1 MYNLIRFFNQNRRKI
16 IIIILFIVFL
26 LGIIQLLNYFAKK
39 ENMST
44 TSKNESITENSVI
57 KNEVVSQKS
66 VISGTNISKKDL
78 KKDTDV
84 ISEFIEYCN
93 SKNIEG
99 AYALLTDECKEV
111 MFPSIEDFNRV
122 YYEHIFNNQ
131 ARSYTV
137 ENWIS
142 NTYKIEYSND
152 ILSTG
157 KIDNDIGLLDYITVV
172 EVNGE
177 YKLNINNYVGRSI
190 PNKTTEI
197 KDISITINSV
207 DSYMDYEIYNLS
219 VENRSNNTILLDT
232 NDSTKSVYLQDT
244 NDTKY
249 YFYNNEVIQNRLKI
263 QSKLKNTVEIKFMNP
278 YTSGRTIKKLVFS
291 KLVLNYD
298 EYKQLEDKTQYSN
311 FLVFNV
317 NV

>member
-39 ENMST
+39 ENNT
-44 TSKNESITENSVI
+44 NNTKNESISENLI
-57 KNEVVSQKS
+57 TKNEVVSQKS
-66 VISGTNISKKDL
+66 AISGTNISTKSL

-84 ISEFIEYCN
+84 IGKFIEYCN

-99 AYALLTDECKEV
+99 AYSLLTDECKEV

-122 YYEHIFNNQ
+122 YYAHIFNNQ
-131 ARSYTV
+131 TRSYTV

-142 NTYKIEYSND
+142 STYKIEYSND

-157 KIDNDIGLLDYITVV
+157 KIDNDIGLLDYMTVV
-172 EVNGE
+172 KSDET
-177 YKLNINNYVGRSI
+177 YKLNINNYIGRSM
-190 PNKTTEI
+190 PNKITEI
-197 KDISITINSV
+197 RDIAVTINSI

-219 VENRSNNTILLDT
+219 VENKSNNTILLDT
-232 NDSTKSVYLQDT
+232 NDSTKSVYLEDT
-244 NDTKY
+244 DGVKH
-249 YFYNNEVIQNRLKI
+249 YFYNNEVIQNRLKV
-263 QSKLKNTVEIKFMNP
+263 QSKMKNTIEIKFMNP

-291 KLVLNYD
+291 NLVLNYD
-298 EYKQLEDKTQYSN
+298 EYKQMEDKAQYN
-311 FLVFNV
+311 FMVFNV

>member
-39 ENMST
+39 ENNT
-44 TSKNESITENSVI
+44 NNIKNESISENLII

-66 VISGTNISKKDL
+66 AISGTNISTKSL

-84 ISEFIEYCN
+84 IGKFIEYCN

-99 AYALLTDECKEV
+99 AYSLLTDECKEV

-122 YYEHIFNNQ
+122 YYAHIFNNQ
-131 ARSYTV
+131 TRSYTV

-142 NTYKIEYSND
+142 STYKIEYSND

-157 KIDNDIGLLDYITVV
+157 KIDNDIGLLDYMTVV
-172 EVNGE
+172 KSDET
-177 YKLNINNYVGRSI
+177 YKLNINNYIGRSM
-190 PNKTTEI
+190 PNKITEI
-197 KDISITINSV
+197 RDIAVTINSI

-219 VENRSNNTILLDT
+219 VENKSNNTILLDT
-232 NDSTKSVYLQDT
+232 NDSTKSVYLEDT
-244 NDTKY
+244 DGVKH
-249 YFYNNEVIQNRLKI
+249 YFYNNEVIQNRLKV
-263 QSKLKNTVEIKFMNP
+263 QSKMKNTIEIKFMNP
-278 YTSGRTIKKLVFS
+278 YTSGRSIKKLVFS
-291 KLVLNYD
+291 KMVLNYD
-298 EYKQLEDKTQYSN
+298 EYKDIEDKSQYDN
-311 FLVFNV
+311 FSVFNV

>member
-39 ENMST
+39 ENNT
-44 TSKNESITENSVI
+44 NNTKNESISENLII

-66 VISGTNISKKDL
+66 AISGTNISTKSL

-84 ISEFIEYCN
+84 IGKFIEYCN

-99 AYALLTDECKEV
+99 AYSLLTDECKEV

-122 YYEHIFNNQ
+122 YYAHIFNNQ
-131 ARSYTV
+131 TRSYTV

-142 NTYKIEYSND
+142 STYKIEYSND

-157 KIDNDIGLLDYITVV
+157 KIDNDIGLLDYMTVV
-172 EVNGE
+172 KSDET
-177 YKLNINNYVGRSI
+177 YKLNINNYVGRSM
-190 PNKTTEI
+190 PNKITEI
-197 KDISITINSV
+197 RDIAVTINSI

-219 VENRSNNTILLDT
+219 VENKSNNTILLDT
-232 NDSTKSVYLQDT
+232 NDSTKSVYLEDT
-244 NDTKY
+244 DGVKH
-249 YFYNNEVIQNRLKI
+249 YFYNNEVIQNRLKV
-263 QSKLKNTVEIKFMNP
+263 QSKMKNTIEIKFMNP
-278 YTSGRTIKKLVFS
+278 YTSGRSIKKLVFS

-298 EYKQLEDKTQYSN
+298 EYKDIEDKSQYDN
-311 FLVFNV
+311 FSVFNV

>member
-39 ENMST
+39 ENNT
-44 TSKNESITENSVI
+44 NNTKNESISENLI
-57 KNEVVSQKS
+57 TKNEVVSQKS
-66 VISGTNISKKDL
+66 AISGTNISTKSL
-78 KKDTDV
+78 KKDTDF
-84 ISEFIEYCN
+84 IGKFIEYCN

-99 AYALLTDECKEV
+99 AYSLLTDECKEV

-122 YYEHIFNNQ
+122 YYAHIFNNQ
-131 ARSYTV
+131 TRSYTV

-142 NTYKIEYSND
+142 STYKIEYSND

-157 KIDNDIGLLDYITVV
+157 KIDNDIGLLDYMTVV
-172 EVNGE
+172 KSDET
-177 YKLNINNYVGRSI
+177 YKLNINNYIGRSM
-190 PNKTTEI
+190 PNKITEI
-197 KDISITINSV
+197 RDIAVTINSI

-219 VENRSNNTILLDT
+219 VENKSNNTILLDT
-232 NDSTKSVYLQDT
+232 NDSTKSVYLEDT
-244 NDTKY
+244 DGVKH
-249 YFYNNEVIQNRLKI
+249 YFYNNEVIQNRLKV
-263 QSKLKNTVEIKFMNP
+263 QSKMKNTIEIKFMNP

-291 KLVLNYD
+291 NLVLNYD
-298 EYKQLEDKTQYSN
+298 EYKQMEDKAQYN
-311 FLVFNV
+311 FMVFNV

>member
-39 ENMST
+39 ENKT
-44 TSKNESITENSVI
+44 NNTKNESISENLII

-66 VISGTNISKKDL
+66 AISGTNISTKSL

-84 ISEFIEYCN
+84 IGKFIEYCN

-99 AYALLTDECKEV
+99 AYSLLTDECKEV

-122 YYEHIFNNQ
+122 YYAHIFNNQ
-131 ARSYTV
+131 TRSYTV

-142 NTYKIEYSND
+142 STYKIEYSND

-157 KIDNDIGLLDYITVV
+157 KIDNDIGLLDYMTVV
-172 EVNGE
+172 KSDET
-177 YKLNINNYVGRSI
+177 YKLNINNYVGRSM
-190 PNKTTEI
+190 PNKITEI
-197 KDISITINSV
+197 RDIAVTINSI

-219 VENRSNNTILLDT
+219 VENKSNNTILLDT
-232 NDSTKSVYLQDT
+232 NDSTKSVYLEDT
-244 NDTKY
+244 DGVKH
-249 YFYNNEVIQNRLKI
+249 YFYNNEVIQNRLKV
-263 QSKLKNTVEIKFMNP
+263 QSKMKNTIEIKFMNP
-278 YTSGRTIKKLVFS
+278 YTSGRSIKKLVFS

-298 EYKQLEDKTQYSN
+298 EYKDIEDKSQYDN
-311 FLVFNV
+311 FSVFNV

>member
-39 ENMST
+39 ENNT
-44 TSKNESITENSVI
+44 NNTKNESISENLII

-66 VISGTNISKKDL
+66 AISGTNISTKSL

-84 ISEFIEYCN
+84 IGKFIEYCN

-99 AYALLTDECKEV
+99 AYSLLTDECKEV

-122 YYEHIFNNQ
+122 YYAHIFNNQ
-131 ARSYTV
+131 TRSYTV

-142 NTYKIEYSND
+142 STYKIEYSND

-157 KIDNDIGLLDYITVV
+157 KIDNDIGLLDYMTVV
-172 EVNGE
+172 KSDET
-177 YKLNINNYVGRSI
+177 YKLNINNYIGRSM
-190 PNKTTEI
+190 PNKITEI
-197 KDISITINSV
+197 RDIAVTINSI

-219 VENRSNNTILLDT
+219 VENKSNNTILLDT
-232 NDSTKSVYLQDT
+232 NDSTKSVYLEDT
-244 NDTKY
+244 DGVKY
-249 YFYNNEVIQNRLKI
+249 YFYNNEVIQNRLKV
-263 QSKLKNTVEIKFMNP
+263 QSKMKNTIEIKFMNP
-278 YTSGRTIKKLVFS
+278 YTSGRSIKKLVFS
-291 KLVLNYD
+291 KMVLNYD
-298 EYKQLEDKTQYSN
+298 EYKDIEDKSQYDN
-311 FLVFNV
+311 FSVFNV

>member
-39 ENMST
+39 ENNT
-44 TSKNESITENSVI
+44 NNTKNESISENLII

-66 VISGTNISKKDL
+66 AISGTNISTKSL

-84 ISEFIEYCN
+84 IGKFIEYCN

-99 AYALLTDECKEV
+99 AYSLLTDECKEV

-122 YYEHIFNNQ
+122 YYAHIFNNQ
-131 ARSYTV
+131 TRSYTV

-142 NTYKIEYSND
+142 STYKIEYSND

-157 KIDNDIGLLDYITVV
+157 KIDNDMGLLDYMTVV
-172 EVNGE
+172 KSDET
-177 YKLNINNYVGRSI
+177 YKLNINNYIGRSM
-190 PNKTTEI
+190 PNKITEI
-197 KDISITINSV
+197 KDIAVTINSI

-219 VENRSNNTILLDT
+219 VENKSNNTILLDT
-232 NDSTKSVYLQDT
+232 NDSTKSVYLEDT
-244 NDTKY
+244 DGVKH
-249 YFYNNEVIQNRLKI
+249 YFYNNEVIQNRLKV
-263 QSKLKNTVEIKFMNP
+263 QSKMKNTIEIKFMNP
-278 YTSGRTIKKLVFS
+278 YTSGRSIKKLVFS
-291 KLVLNYD
+291 KMVLNYD
-298 EYKQLEDKTQYSN
+298 EYKDIEDKSQYDN
-311 FLVFNV
+311 FSVFNV

>member
-39 ENMST
+39 ENNT
-44 TSKNESITENSVI
+44 NNTKNESISENLII

-66 VISGTNISKKDL
+66 AISGTNISTKSL

-84 ISEFIEYCN
+84 IGKFIEYCN

-99 AYALLTDECKEV
+99 AYSLLTDECKEV

-122 YYEHIFNNQ
+122 YYAHIFNNQ
-131 ARSYTV
+131 TRSYTV

-142 NTYKIEYSND
+142 STYKIEYSND

-157 KIDNDIGLLDYITVV
+157 KIDNDIGLLDYMTVV
-172 EVNGE
+172 KSDET
-177 YKLNINNYVGRSI
+177 YKLNINNYIGRSM
-190 PNKTTEI
+190 PNKITEI
-197 KDISITINSV
+197 RDIAVTINSI

-219 VENRSNNTILLDT
+219 VENKSNNTILLDT
-232 NDSTKSVYLQDT
+232 NDSTKSVYLEDT
-244 NDTKY
+244 DGVKH
-249 YFYNNEVIQNRLKI
+249 YFYNNEVIQNRLKV
-263 QSKLKNTVEIKFMNP
+263 QSKMKNTIEIKFMNP
-278 YTSGRTIKKLVFS
+278 YTSGRSIKKLVFS
-291 KLVLNYD
+291 KMVLNYD
-298 EYKQLEDKTQYSN
+298 EYKDIEDKSQYDN
-311 FLVFNV
+311 FSVFNV

>member
-39 ENMST
+39 ENNT
-44 TSKNESITENSVI
+44 NNTKNESISENLII

-66 VISGTNISKKDL
+66 AISGTNISTKSL

-84 ISEFIEYCN
+84 IGKFIEYCN

-99 AYALLTDECKEV
+99 AYSLLTDECKEV

-122 YYEHIFNNQ
+122 YYAHIFNNQ
-131 ARSYTV
+131 TRSYTV

-142 NTYKIEYSND
+142 STYKIEYSND

-157 KIDNDIGLLDYITVV
+157 KIDNDIGLLDYMTVV
-172 EVNGE
+172 KSGE
-177 YKLNINNYVGRSI
+177 TYKLNINNYIGRSM
-190 PNKTTEI
+190 PNKITEI
-197 KDISITINSV
+197 RDIAVTINSI

-219 VENRSNNTILLDT
+219 VENKSNNTILLDT
-232 NDSTKSVYLQDT
+232 NDSTKSVYLEDT
-244 NDTKY
+244 DGVKH
-249 YFYNNEVIQNRLKI
+249 YFYNNEVIQNRLKV
-263 QSKLKNTVEIKFMNP
+263 QSKMKNTIEIKFMNP

-291 KLVLNYD
+291 NLVLNYD
-298 EYKQLEDKTQYSN
+298 EYKQMEDKAQYN
-311 FLVFNV
+311 FMVFNV

>member
-39 ENMST
+39 ENNT
-44 TSKNESITENSVI
+44 NNAKNESIAENLII

-66 VISGTNISKKDL
+66 AISGTNISTKNL

-84 ISEFIEYCN
+84 IGKFIEYCN

-99 AYALLTDECKEV
+99 AYELLTDECKEV

-172 EVNGE
+172 EINGE

-197 KDISITINSV
+197 KDILITINSI

-219 VENRSNNTILLDT
+219 VENKSDNTILLDT

-249 YFYNNEVIQNRLKI
+249 YFYNNEVIQNRLKV
-263 QSKLKNTVEIKFMNP
+263 QSKLKNTIEIKFMNP

-291 KLVLNYD
+291 NLVLNYD
-298 EYKQLEDKTQYSN
+298 EYKQMEDKAQYN
-311 FLVFNV
+311 FMVFNV

>member
-39 ENMST
+39 ENNT
-44 TSKNESITENSVI
+44 NNTKNESISENLII

-66 VISGTNISKKDL
+66 AISGTNISTKSL

-84 ISEFIEYCN
+84 IGKFIEYCN

-99 AYALLTDECKEV
+99 AYSLLTDECKEV

-122 YYEHIFNNQ
+122 YYAHIFNNQ
-131 ARSYTV
+131 TRSYTV

-142 NTYKIEYSND
+142 STYKIEYSND

-157 KIDNDIGLLDYITVV
+157 KIDNDIGLLDYMTVV
-172 EVNGE
+172 KSDET
-177 YKLNINNYVGRSI
+177 YKLNINNYIGRSM
-190 PNKTTEI
+190 PNKITEI
-197 KDISITINSV
+197 KDIAVTINSI

-219 VENRSNNTILLDT
+219 VENKSNNTILLDT
-232 NDSTKSVYLQDT
+232 NDSTKSVYLEDT
-244 NDTKY
+244 DGVKH
-249 YFYNNEVIQNRLKI
+249 YFYNNEVIQNRLKV
-263 QSKLKNTVEIKFMNP
+263 QSKMKNTIEIKFMNP

-291 KLVLNYD
+291 NLVLNYD
-298 EYKQLEDKTQYSN
+298 EYKQMEDKAQYN
-311 FLVFNV
+311 FMVFNV